1 MPVDPVTASATP
13 AAVHR
18 PSVWRRLL
26 RHPSAVVGGVIVVVV
41 VLAAVVAPL
50 LTPYEVDARNIRARF
65 APPTAEHLLG
75 TDNFGR
81 DTLTRL
87 LFGARVSLQVAVLAV
102 GIAAVIGVLL
112 GSLAGYLGGM
122 ADQIIMRV
130 VDVFL
135 AFPPIL
141 LALLLVAAVGTGVGS
156 VTVALGLIYWTA
168 YARVIRAGILALKT
182 EDFVE
187 ANRALGAPWYR
198 TLFGHVLPN
207 AFSPIIVVASVG
219 LGAAVTAEAALSFL
233 GLGIQPPVPSW
244 GSILNVGLQFL
255 RQTPYLSTF
264 PGLAI
269 MVTVLGF
276 NLLGDGLRDVL
287 DPRRTT

>member
-1 MPVDPVTASATP
+1 MADPVAKRDPMGTAARP
-13 AAVHR
+13 AA
-18 PSVWRRLL
+18 WRRLL
-26 RHPSAVVGGVIVVVV
+26 RHTGALVGGAIILMV
-41 VLAAVVAPL
+41 VLVALFAPV

-65 APPTAEHLLG
+65 APPSAQHWLG

-81 DTLTRL
+81 DTFTRL
-87 LFGARVSLQVAVLAV
+87 LFGARVSLQVAVSAV
-102 GIAAVIGVLL
+102 GLAGVIGVLL
-112 GSLAGYLGGM
+112 GSLAGYLGGLV
-122 ADQIIMRV
+122 DQVIMRV

-168 YARVIRAGILALKT
+168 YARVIRAGILALKA

-198 TLFGHVLPN
+198 TLFRHVLPN
-207 AFSPIIVVASVG
+207 AFAPIIVVASVG
-219 LGAAVTAEAALSFL
+219 LGSAVTAEAALSFL
-233 GLGIQPPVPSW
+233 GLGIQPPTPSW

-269 MVTVLGF
+269 MLTVLGF

-287 DPRRTT
+287 DPRRAS

>member
-1 MPVDPVTASATP
+1 MRDARA
-13 AAVHR
+13 
-18 PSVWRRLL
+18 LL
-26 RHPSAVVGGVIVVVV
+26 LHPSAVVGGVIVLVVV
-41 VLAAVVAPL
+41 FAAMFAPAIA
-50 LTPYEVDARNIRARF
+50 PYEVDARNIRARF
-65 APPTAEHLLG
+65 AAPTAEHLLG

-87 LFGARVSLQVAVLAV
+87 LYGARVSLQVAVVAI
-102 GIAAVIGVLL
+102 GISSVIGVLL
-112 GSLAGYLGGM
+112 GALAGYLGGV
-122 ADQIIMRV
+122 ADLAIMRV

-141 LALLLVAAVGTGVGS
+141 LALLLVAAVGPGVWS
-156 VTVALGLIYWTA
+156 VTIALGLIYWTGF
-168 YARVIRAGILALKT
+168 ARVIRSGILALRT
-182 EDFVE
+182 EEFVE
-187 ANRALGAPWYR
+187 ASRALGAPWYR
-198 TLFGHVLPN
+198 TLFRHVLPN
-207 AFSPIIVVASVG
+207 AFAPVIVVASVG

-233 GLGIQPPVPSW
+233 GLGIQPPTPSW
-244 GSILNVGLQFL
+244 GSILNVGLQYL

>member
-1 MPVDPVTASATP
+1 MRDA
-13 AAVHR
+13 
-18 PSVWRRLL
+18 RRLL
-26 RHPSAVVGGVIVVVV
+26 THPSALVGGVIVLLIVS
-41 VLAAVVAPL
+41 AAVFAPLVAPF
-50 LTPYEVDARNIRARF
+50 EVDARNIRARF
-65 APPTAEHLLG
+65 GPPSADHLLG

-87 LFGARVSLQVAVLAV
+87 LYGARVSLQVAVIAI
-102 GIAAVIGVLL
+102 GISSVIGVLL
-112 GSLAGYLGGM
+112 GALAGYLGGV
-122 ADQIIMRV
+122 ADLVIMRV

-141 LALLLVAAVGTGVGS
+141 LALLLVAAVGPGVWS
-156 VTVALGLIYWTA
+156 VTIALGLIYWTGF
-168 YARVIRAGILALKT
+168 ARVIRSGILALRS

-187 ANRALGAPWYR
+187 ASRALGAPWYR
-198 TLFGHVLPN
+198 TLFGHVMPN
-207 AFSPIIVVASVG
+207 AFAPVIVVASVG

-233 GLGIQPPVPSW
+233 GLGIQPPTPSW
-244 GSILNVGLQFL
+244 GSILNVGLQYL

-269 MVTVLGF
+269 MLTVLGF

>member
-1 MPVDPVTASATP
+1 MRDARA
-13 AAVHR
+13 
-18 PSVWRRLL
+18 LL
-26 RHPSAVVGGVIVVVV
+26 AHPGAVVGGTIVVLV
-41 VLAAVVAPL
+41 VLAAVFAPFIA
-50 LTPYEVDARNIRARF
+50 PYELDARNIRARF
-65 APPTAEHLLG
+65 APPSGEHLLG

-87 LFGARVSLQVAVLAV
+87 LYGARVSLQVAVMAI
-102 GIAAVIGVLL
+102 GIASVIGVLL
-112 GSLAGYLGGM
+112 GSLAGYVGGA
-122 ADQIIMRV
+122 ADLAIMRV

-141 LALLLVAAVGTGVGS
+141 LALLLVAAVGPGVWS
-156 VTVALGLIYWTA
+156 VTIALGLIYWTGF
-168 YARVIRAGILALKT
+168 ARVIRSGILALRV

-198 TLFGHVLPN
+198 TLFRHVLPN
-207 AFSPIIVVASVG
+207 AFAPVIVVASVG

-233 GLGIQPPVPSW
+233 GLGIQPPTPSW
-244 GSILNVGLQFL
+244 GSILNVGLQYL

-269 MVTVLGF
+269 MITVLGF

-287 DPRRTT
+287 DPRRST

>member
-1 MPVDPVTASATP
+1 MRDARA
-13 AAVHR
+13 
-18 PSVWRRLL
+18 LL
-26 RHPSAVVGGVIVVVV
+26 LHPSAVVGGVIVLVVV
-41 VLAAVVAPL
+41 FAAVFAPAVA
-50 LTPYEVDARNIRARF
+50 PYEVDARNIRARF
-65 APPTAEHLLG
+65 AAPTSEHLLG

-87 LFGARVSLQVAVLAV
+87 LYGARVSLQVAVVAI
-102 GIAAVIGVLL
+102 GISSVIGVLL
-112 GSLAGYLGGM
+112 GALAGYLGGV
-122 ADQIIMRV
+122 ADLAIMRV

-141 LALLLVAAVGTGVGS
+141 LALLLVAAVGPGVWS
-156 VTVALGLIYWTA
+156 VTIALGLIYWTGF
-168 YARVIRAGILALKT
+168 ARVIRSGILALRT
-182 EDFVE
+182 EEFVE
-187 ANRALGAPWYR
+187 ASRALGAPWYR
-198 TLFGHVLPN
+198 TLFRHVLPN
-207 AFSPIIVVASVG
+207 AFAPVIVVASVG

-233 GLGIQPPVPSW
+233 GLGIQPPTPSW
-244 GSILNVGLQFL
+244 GSILNVGLQYL